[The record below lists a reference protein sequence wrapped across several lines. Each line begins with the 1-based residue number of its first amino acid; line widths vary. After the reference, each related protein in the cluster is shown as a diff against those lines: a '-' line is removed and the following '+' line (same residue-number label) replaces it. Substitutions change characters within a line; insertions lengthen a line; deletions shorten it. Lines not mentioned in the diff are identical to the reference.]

1 MKKGLV
7 VITGASSGFGLET
20 AKLFEK
26 AGYPMLLLAR
36 NIEPIDALG
45 FEDTLVRSVDVTDAK
60 AFKRAIDEAVAI
72 YGSVD
77 LLVNSAGVMQLG
89 NIESQDK
96 SEWDTMI
103 DVNLKGVLNGIQAV
117 LNPMIEK
124 ESGTIINI
132 SSIAGFKTFT
142 NHAVYSATKYGV
154 HALSETLREEVAMHN
169 VRVLVVSPGAAETN
183 LLSHTTSQD
192 IKDDYVEWKET
203 MGGKAMDPI
212 HVANAIFMMY
222 SLPQEVSVREIVIAK
237 TKQDN

>member
-36 NIEPIDALG
+36 NIELIEALG

-60 AFKRAIDEAVAI
+60 AFKSAIDEAVAI

-89 NIESQDK
+89 NIESQNK

-103 DVNLKGVLNGIQAV
+103 NVNLKGVLNGIQAV

-169 VRVLVVSPGAAETN
+169 VRMLVVSPGAAETN

-192 IKDDYVEWKET
+192 IKDDYMEWKET
-203 MGGKAMDPI
+203 MGGKAMDPV

>member
-36 NIEPIDALG
+36 NIAPIEDLG

-60 AFKRAIDEAVAI
+60 AFKSAIDEAVAI